1 MKNTRKLL
9 ALCLVAV
16 MLFGVLAAC
25 GGDEAPAESAAP
37 AESGTPAE
45 SAAPAESTEPVAQV
59 LNYGTDTWPAGFD
72 PHTISAHAATRVF
85 NQVYETLI
93 GFNADMS
100 FRPLLAESWETPDEV
115 TYVFN
120 LRQGV
125 MFHNGREMT
134 AEDVVYSFDRVLGNT
149 EDGDIGALGNSGSY
163 YAGIT
168 SVEATDTYTVTFTL
182 AEPNAAFMSTLTSS
196 YGAIVCKE
204 IVDENDGSLSTIG
217 SMVGTGPFMYS
228 ESVVDNS
235 ITLVKNPTYWME
247 GYPMIETINYYL
259 MADASTRLAALQ
271 TGEIN
276 LTTLSA
282 MNLVDVEGDEN
293 VKVIS
298 YQSNDYTFLGFN
310 LSREALQDKNVRQ
323 AMALAV
329 DRNAIIDY
337 VYNGEAVPTT
347 FVPPAMGRWTWDAVS
362 ESPLYT
368 QDIEAA
374 KALMEEAGYSED
386 NRLQLTMAVGLL
398 DSIRDTGTVITQQLA
413 EIYID
418 IETTDLESGAYVD
431 QWLIMDT
438 PEADYD
444 LMCGQNGAG
453 TDPNRAVGFFY
464 STDAGANVWGYSNER
479 VDELCA
485 MGLATTDEA
494 MRQEYYVEAQQIIVD
509 DSPNLWFANQTT
521 YFFAGATVEGFEP
534 YAANPNDLRY
544 ISIAG

>member
-1 MKNTRKLL
+1 MKIRNKIIAFLL
-9 ALCLVAV
+9 VSVIALS
-16 MLFGVLAAC
+16 LFSAC
-25 GGDEAPAESAAP
+25 GAPTTETADSTAASTD
-37 AESGTPAE
+37 ANST
-45 SAAPAESTEPVAQV
+45 TEPTAEPVEQA

-93 GFNADMS
+93 GFNDDMS
-100 FRPLLAESWETPDEV
+100 FRPLLAESWETPDDV
-115 TYVFN
+115 TYVFT
-120 LRQGV
+120 LREGV

-134 AEDVVYSFDRVLGNT
+134 AEDVKYSFDRVLGNS
-149 EDGDIGALGNSGSY
+149 EAGDIGALGNSASY
-163 YAGIT
+163 YAGIA
-168 SVEATDTYTVTFTL
+168 SIEVLDTYSIQFTL

-204 IVDENDGSLSTIG
+204 VVDENDGSLSTIA
-217 SMVGTGPFMYS
+217 SMSGTGPFMYS
-228 ESVVDNS
+228 ESVVDNY
-235 ITLVKNPTYWME
+235 ITLVKNPNYWMD
-247 GYPMIETINYYL
+247 GAPSLDTINYYL
-259 MADASTRLAALQ
+259 MADESTRFSALQ

-282 MNLVDVEGDEN
+282 MNLSDAQSDEN
-293 VKVIS
+293 IAVIS

-310 LSREALQDKNVRQ
+310 LSREALQDQNVRQ
-323 AMALAV
+323 AMSLAI
-329 DRNAIIDY
+329 DRAAIIDY

-368 QDIEAA
+368 QNIDEA
-374 KALMEEAGYSED
+374 KALMEAAGYSED
-386 NRLQLTMAVGLL
+386 NRLTLTMAVGLL
-398 DSIRDTGTVITQQLA
+398 DSIRDTGTVIQQQLA

-431 QWLIMDT
+431 QWKIMST
-438 PEADYD
+438 PEADFD

-464 STDAGANVWGYSNER
+464 STGAGANVWGYSNER
-479 VDELCA
+479 VDELCEL
-485 MGLATTDEA
+485 GLATTDETLRA
-494 MRQEYYVEAQQIIVD
+494 EYYTEAQQIIVD
-509 DSPNLWFANQTT
+509 ESPNLWFANQTT
-521 YFFAGATVEGFEP
+521 YFFAGADVQGFEP

-544 ISIAG
+544 ISIGG